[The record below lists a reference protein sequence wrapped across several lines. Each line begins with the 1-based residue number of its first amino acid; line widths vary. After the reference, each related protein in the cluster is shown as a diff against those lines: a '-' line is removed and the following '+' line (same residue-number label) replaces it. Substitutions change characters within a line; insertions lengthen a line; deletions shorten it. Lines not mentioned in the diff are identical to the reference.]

1 MHALVSQTPLPRL
14 QIQQGLEKPP
24 SLSVDFAISL
34 VVWPTVN
41 TSVQHH
47 LKATHFYNFTQ
58 LAHKKS
64 DKKKKQQRL
73 LHFVLFSLWLELKQV
88 HVMGE

>member
-64 DKKKKQQRL
+64 DKKKQQRL